1 MLDIIL
7 THCTVEKDKGRDRN
21 IYMEMSTP
29 TGLFWLFFVKIV
41 EDVVKDQIIAVL
53 VFSLKVIFV
62 SSLRNIRNV

>member
-1 MLDIIL
+1 
-7 THCTVEKDKGRDRN
+7 
-21 IYMEMSTP
+21 MEMSTP

-62 SSLRNIRNV
+62 SSLPEHS